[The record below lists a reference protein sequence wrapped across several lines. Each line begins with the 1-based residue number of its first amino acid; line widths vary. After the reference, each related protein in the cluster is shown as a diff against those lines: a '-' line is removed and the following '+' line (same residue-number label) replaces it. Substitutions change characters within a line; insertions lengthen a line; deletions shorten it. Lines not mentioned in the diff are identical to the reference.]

1 MLLSVHLPKTAGTSF
16 REALREQ
23 FGERLVTSYADR
35 PLHQTKLRRRRDAAF
50 CCVRNALGKHDQDIA
65 CLHGHFLPLKYRF
78 MRATSP
84 YQFVT
89 WMREPLQRLL
99 SHYYY
104 WQRSYEETNAGPL
117 HRRMMQED
125 WSLEEFG
132 LRPELRNIY
141 SEFLWG
147 FPLEAFAFIGI
158 TEHFEDDLGD
168 FSRRFLQRA
177 IGLGTDAAITTN
189 TARINVNPTTED
201 AYVLEGELRSTLEQY
216 HARDIAL
223 YRRALAMRSARLAI

>member
-16 REALREQ
+16 LEALREE
-23 FGERLVTSYADR
+23 FGTQLATSYDDR

-50 CCVRNALGKHDQDIA
+50 HCVRHALGKRDRDIA

-78 MRATSP
+78 MRSSTP
-84 YQFVT
+84 RQFVT

-104 WQRSYEETNAGPL
+104 WQRSYDDASAGPL
-117 HRRMMQED
+117 HRRMILEA
-125 WSLEEFG
+125 WTLEEFC
-132 LRPELRNIY
+132 LRPELRNLY

-147 FPLEAFAFIGI
+147 FPIEAFAFIGI
-158 TEHFEDDLGD
+158 TEHFEDDLMD
-168 FSRRFLQRA
+168 FSRRFFQRA
-177 IGLGTDAAITTN
+177 APRGSSANVTRT
-189 TARINVNPTTED
+189 NVNPAKRD
-201 AYVLEGELRSTLEQY
+201 VYVLEDSLRRTLEQH

-223 YRRALAMRSARLAI
+223 YSRALAVRRARPPM